1 MGDEVEEIDKKSY
14 VKVLV
19 ISGIAVLL
27 LLVIYYISMLI
38 IWPYEL
44 EEDTHVAI
52 NDNLIVH
59 IDVLEREGSKQL
71 IAGYAYVKDQ
81 EIKTVNS
88 TYILKNEETGKMYK
102 TRCKREVNP
111 NISKDYQRAGMR
123 TRFFT
128 SGLKSGRYDIYV
140 LYKNNDSN
148 ILANTGIYIDI

>member
-1 MGDEVEEIDKKSY
+1 MEDEVEEIDKKSY

-19 ISGIAVLL
+19 ISVIAVLL
-27 LLVIYYISMLI
+27 LLVIYYISMLT

-44 EEDTHVAI
+44 EDDTHVTI
-52 NDNLIVH
+52 NDNLVVH

-71 IAGYAYVKDQ
+71 IAGYAYVNGQ
-81 EIKTVNS
+81 EIKTVDS
-88 TYILKNEETGKMYK
+88 TYVLKNKETGKMYK

-111 NISKDYQRAGMR
+111 NISKEYQRAGMR

-128 SGLKSGRYDIYV
+128 NGLKSGRYDIYV
-140 LYKNNDSN
+140 LYKNNDLN